1 MQSRSQMKFMIATAA
16 IAATL
21 MCDASAFA
29 QGDVAPTNDAP
40 NHYKTVEGWAKLPE
54 GRKWGSTSAV
64 EIDKDGK
71 SIWVAERCGANSCL
85 DREHPG
91 EILKV
96 DPILKFDSTGKL
108 VKSFGGG
115 MMVAPHGI
123 YVDKKGNIW
132 VTDYQDN
139 APAPARGGGR
149 GAAGGGAAGG
159 GRGAAGGG
167 AGAAAAGGGAGR
179 GAAPAGPAGPRPGST
194 IGHQVIEFSPEGKVL
209 MTLGKKGGA
218 ADPDFFFAPNDVIVA
233 PNGDIFVSCGHGQ
246 GPNKV
251 YKFSPDGKLI
261 KSWGKLGTGPG
272 EFDQP
277 HSLAFDSKGL
287 LYIADRNN
295 NRIQVFDQDGNF
307 KVEYRQWSRP
317 SGIYIDK
324 HDNMYSADSESES
337 VSRNH
342 DGWKRGIRVG
352 SLKDGKITTFIPDPV
367 AKATGTSAAEGVAID
382 SKGNIYGAEV
392 GPMALKRYEPIKK

>member
-1 MQSRSQMKFMIATAA
+1 MKSLVAGAALATGLMFA
-16 IAATL
+16 AATD
-21 MCDASAFA
+21 MTE
-29 QGDVAPTNDAP
+29 PTNTP
-40 NHYKTVEGWAKLPE
+40 TNNYKTVEGWAKLPE

-64 EIDKDGK
+64 NVDNDGK

-85 DREHPG
+85 DRANPG
-91 EILKV
+91 QVLPV
-96 DPILKFDSTGKL
+96 DTILKFDATGKL

-115 MMVAPHGI
+115 MLVAPHGI
-123 YVDKKGNIW
+123 YVDKHDNVW

-139 APAPARGGGR
+139 APAPARGGG
-149 GAAGGGAAGG
+149 
-159 GRGAAGGG
+159 GRGR
-167 AGAAAAGGGAGR
+167 GAAAAGG
-179 GAAPAGPAGPRPGST
+179 AAPATPPAAPARIPNPGPREGST

-233 PNGDIFVSCGHGQ
+233 PNGAIFVSCGHGA
-246 GPNKV
+246 GPDKV

-261 KSWGKLGTGPG
+261 KSWGGYGTGDG
-272 EFDQP
+272 QFDQP

-295 NRIQVFDQDGNF
+295 NRIQVFDQDGNY
-307 KVEYRQWSRP
+307 KTQYHQWSRP
-317 SGIYIDK
+317 SGIFIDK
-324 HDNMYSADSESES
+324 KDNMYSADSESES

-342 DGWKRGIRVG
+342 TGWKRGIRVG

-367 AKATGTSAAEGVAID
+367 EKATGTSAAEGVTVDA
-382 SKGNIYGAEV
+382 KGNIYGAEV
-392 GPMALKRYEPIKK
+392 GPMALKRYEPTKK

>member
-1 MQSRSQMKFMIATAA
+1 MRYRFAIATLALGA
-16 IAATL
+16 VCGSA
-21 MCDASAFA
+21 AFA
-29 QGDVAPTNDAP
+29 QGGAQGVAQSDAPTNDAP
-40 NHYKTVEGWAKLPE
+40 NQYKTVEGWAKLPA

-85 DREHPG
+85 DRATNEPQ
-91 EILKV
+91 KV
-96 DPILKFDSTGKL
+96 DMILKFDQNGNL
-108 VKSFGGG
+108 VKSFGAG
-115 MMVAPHGI
+115 MLIAPHGI
-123 YVDKKGNIW
+123 YVDKKGNVW

-139 APAPARGGGR
+139 APPPAGGR
-149 GAAGGGAAGG
+149 GG
-159 GRGAAGGG
+159 
-167 AGAAAAGGGAGR
+167 GR
-179 GAAPAGPAGPRPGST
+179 GAAPAGPIGPRAGST
-194 IGHQVIEFSPEGKVL
+194 IGHQVYKFSPDGKLL

-218 ADPDFFFAPNDVIVA
+218 MEPEAFFAPNDVIVS
-233 PNGDIFVSCGHGQ
+233 PKGDIFVSEGHGT
-246 GPNKV
+246 GNNLV
-251 YKFSPDGKLI
+251 FKFSSDGKFI

-307 KVEYRQWSRP
+307 QKEYKQWSRA
-317 SGIYIDK
+317 SGIFIDK
-324 HDNMYSADSESES
+324 KDNLYSADSESES

-342 DGWKRGIRVG
+342 NGWKRGIRVG

-367 AKATGTSAAEGVAID
+367 EKTTGTSAAEGVAVD
-382 SKGNIYGAEV
+382 AKGNIYGAEV
-392 GPMALKRYEPIKK
+392 GPQALKRYEKK